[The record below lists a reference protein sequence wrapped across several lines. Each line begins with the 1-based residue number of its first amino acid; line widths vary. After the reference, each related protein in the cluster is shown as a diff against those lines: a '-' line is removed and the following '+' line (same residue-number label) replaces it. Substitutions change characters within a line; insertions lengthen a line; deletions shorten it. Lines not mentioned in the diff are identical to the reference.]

1 MFYAFRVIIDN
12 DHTAIK
18 LNNSLRKYVQVYW
31 KK

>member
-1 MFYAFRVIIDN
+1 MFYAFRVMINN
-12 DHTAIK
+12 DYTTIK